1 MTQNSPGLRSHE
13 DTDRFQD
20 ALQHTAATLGFRAAL
35 IEKDYFCSVVLQ
47 ALGPAFDDGLV
58 FKGGTCL
65 SKVHAGFFRISED
78 LDLVVPI
85 AEDAR
90 RSERRKRI
98 EPHKTHFDALAKKLG
113 VLQIEKP
120 LDGRNLSK
128 QYVGRL
134 TYRSVVSGQTESIKI
149 EIALREPAI
158 DPIEKREAQ
167 TVLIDPSGTSL
178 PSVVVSTLST
188 RELYAEKLRAA
199 LTRRDPQIRDFF
211 DVDHAVRKEI
221 VDFDDQGLIDLLRK
235 KLMMPGNQPPDCSDA
250 RYEALRMQLGAQL
263 EPVLRAEDF
272 QAFDLDRAFEAV
284 KRVNAALA
292 K

>member
-211 DVDHAVRKEI
+211 DVDHAVRI
-221 VDFDDQGLIDLLRK
+221 
-235 KLMMPGNQPPDCSDA
+235 MMPGNQPPDCSDA